1 MKVSELIELLSD
13 MDQDANVHFCY
24 DYNDYWRTTVAPEVG
39 QVFEA
44 DITYSEYHRMPK
56 LVEDASRY
64 ADNWDADA
72 TLNNVVVIG

>member
-13 MDQDANVHFCY
+13 MDQDADVHFCY
-24 DYNDYWRTTVAPEVG
+24 DYNDYWRTTVAPKVG

-44 DITYSEYHRMPK
+44 DIAYSEYHRMPI
-56 LVEDASRY
+56 LVEY
-64 ADNWDADA
+64 AGDLDEDA

>member
-13 MDQDANVHFCY
+13 MDQDADVHFCY
-24 DYNDYWRTTVAPEVG
+24 DYNDHWRTTVAPKVG

-56 LVEDASRY
+56 LVEDAG
-64 ADNWDADA
+64 DLDEDA